1 MEMLIFNSGK
11 TTEVKTKSSP
21 SVKQVSSM
29 LLTYMKIWLHLAV
42 EKNPAKNNQQPTKK
56 KKKRQKD
63 NSIHPPLN
71 TV

>member
-11 TTEVKTKSSP
+11 TTEVKTKSSL

-42 EKNPAKNNQQPTKK
+42 EKNPTKNSQQPTKK
-56 KKKRQKD
+56 KKAERQQR
-63 NSIHPPLN
+63 SSTI
-71 TV
+71 